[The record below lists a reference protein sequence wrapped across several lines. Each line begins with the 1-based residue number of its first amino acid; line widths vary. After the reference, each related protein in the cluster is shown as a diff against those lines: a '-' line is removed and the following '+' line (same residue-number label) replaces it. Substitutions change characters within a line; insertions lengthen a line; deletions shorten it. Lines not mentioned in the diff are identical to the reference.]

1 MQIQDRLKGPKTEEK
16 LVTLYGV
23 SWTQFKNIEAN
34 LTNVRAVNLTYL
46 QGVLEIMS
54 PISDDHETVKSTLG
68 ALLEAYMRLKNI
80 RHYRRGRFT
89 WEAEGYASGTPDESY
104 SIGTR
109 RQWPDLVIEVIITSG
124 SINRKD
130 LYLTLEIPEVWFWR
144 AGKIRIFQLQEN
156 QYQETKFSQFF
167 PELDISLLLKYIEHP
182 DQYDAVQEFS
192 NEVNLTI

>member
-1 MQIQDRLKGPKTEEK
+1 MQIQDRLKNPKTAEK

-23 SWTQFKNIEAN
+23 SWAQFKSIEAN

-80 RHYRRGRFT
+80 RHYRRGGFT
-89 WEAEGYASGTPDESY
+89 LEAEGYASGTPDESY

-130 LYLTLEIPEVWFWR
+130 LYLPLEIPEVWFWQ
-144 AGKIRIFQLQEN
+144 AGKIQIFQLQKN
-156 QYQETKFSQFF
+156 QYEETEVSQFF
-167 PELDISLLLKYIEHP
+167 PELDIALLLKYIEHP
-182 DQYDAVQEFS
+182 DQYDAVQEFLS
-192 NEVNLTI
+192 EINLVN

>member
-1 MQIQDRLKGPKTEEK
+1 MQIQDRLRDPKNEEK

-46 QGVLEIMS
+46 RGVLEIMS

-68 ALLEAYMRLKNI
+68 ALLEAYMRIKNI
-80 RHYRRGRFT
+80 RHYRRGGFT
-89 WEAEGYASGTPDESY
+89 LEAEGYASGTPDESY

-124 SINRKD
+124 SINRKA
-130 LYLTLEIPEVWFWR
+130 LYLPLKIPEVWFWQ

-156 QYQETKFSQFF
+156 QYQETEASQFF
-167 PELDISLLLKYIEHP
+167 PELNIALLLRYIEHP
-182 DQYDAVQEFS
+182 DQYDAVQDFLT
-192 NEVNLTI
+192 EVKSSQ

>member
-23 SWTQFKNIEAN
+23 SWAQFKNIEAN

-80 RHYRRGRFT
+80 RHYRRGGFT
-89 WEAEGYASGTPDESY
+89 LEAEGYASGTPDESY

-130 LYLTLEIPEVWFWR
+130 LYLPLEIPEVWFWR

-156 QYQETKFSQFF
+156 KYQETKVSQFF

-182 DQYDAVQEFS
+182 DQYDAVQEFLA
-192 NEVNLTI
+192 EVNSAI

>member
-23 SWTQFKNIEAN
+23 SWAQFKNIEAN

-80 RHYRRGRFT
+80 RHYRRGGFT
-89 WEAEGYASGTPDESY
+89 LEAEGYASGTPDESY

-130 LYLTLEIPEVWFWR
+130 LYLPLEIPEVWFWR

-156 QYQETKFSQFF
+156 KYQETKFSQFF
-167 PELDISLLLKYIEHP
+167 PELDISLLLQYIEHP
-182 DQYDAVQEFS
+182 DQYDAVQEFLA
-192 NEVNLTI
+192 EVNSAI